1 MVRIEASVNIQAEP
15 DSVFSLITDVARK
28 THLDPSSTV
37 LGIAKETEGP
47 VDVGVVFHYRIVIEG
62 KIADYRSRCI
72 AFEAGH
78 IMETASDSSPPFRVR
93 VTVDPIPG
101 GARLTQAE
109 SFSLSAL
116 RVPVP
121 KAKGWPGQILQ
132 LILGRGDC
140 IVQSPESVAA
150 EEAQMEAKL
159 RPRLA
164 RWLNAIKTH
173 LERERLRLGA

>member
-1 MVRIEASVNIQAEP
+1 MNIQAEP

-28 THLDPSSTV
+28 AHLDPNSTV
-37 LGIAKETEGP
+37 LGVAKETEGP

-62 KIADYRSRCI
+62 NIADYRTRCV

-78 IMETASDSSPPFRVR
+78 MMETTSDSSPPFRIR

-109 SFSLSAL
+109 SFSLPVL

-121 KAKGWPGQILQ
+121 KAKGRPGQILQ
-132 LILGRGDC
+132 LILGKGDF
-140 IVQSPESVAA
+140 IAQSPESVAA

-173 LERERLRLGA
+173 VERERLRLRA